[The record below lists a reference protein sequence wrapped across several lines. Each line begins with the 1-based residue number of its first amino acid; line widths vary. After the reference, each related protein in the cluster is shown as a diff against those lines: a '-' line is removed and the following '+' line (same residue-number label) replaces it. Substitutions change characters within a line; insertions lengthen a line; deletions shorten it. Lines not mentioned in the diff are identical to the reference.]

1 MPLHDVRDLMP
12 DDSGKDVVIFW
23 QQIEQAGVHEHLLVR
38 ETESID
44 LGLSVRA
51 DIEHNAP
58 IR

>member
-12 DDSGKDVVIFW
+12 DDSGKDVVILRE
-23 QQIEQAGVHEHLLVR
+23 QIEQASVHEHLFVR
-38 ETESID
+38 ETKGVD